1 MCRFSVGATFFTPQ
15 RILLDNKLKIMKK
28 ILVILFAGLA
38 ILLTSCF
45 ETTQEITLNEDGSGV
60 YVNTNDMGKVLT
72 IAKNMGAASSDK
84 MPQKMDTSFSFASAA
99 DSIPDLSA
107 EDKELLKKGS
117 MHITLDLEEEKFIST
132 MNFPF
137 TSLEDIKEFNRL
149 SGKMM
154 MVNMKSKM
162 PAEMSM
168 GNQNMPEPSSFDD
181 YYTLEFSKG
190 ELKKKLNKEKYA
202 NVDKDDFLNGLKQAG
217 EMGIP
222 VTSSY
227 IINLPRPA
235 EKAEGKNVKLSDDK
249 RKVTITSSMD
259 DFYDNPEKLEFKIKY

>member
-1 MCRFSVGATFFTPQ
+1 
-15 RILLDNKLKIMKK
+15 MKK
-28 ILVILFAGLA
+28 ILLSLFAASAILF
-38 ILLTSCF
+38 TSCLD
-45 ETTQEITLNEDGSGV
+45 TTQEITLNDDGSGT
-60 YVNTNDMGKVLT
+60 YVNTNDMGKILT

-84 MPQKMDTSFSFASAA
+84 IPQQAIDTSISFAATA

-107 EDKELLKKGS
+107 EEKELLKKGTL
-117 MHITLDLEEEKFIST
+117 HITMNMGDEKLITT
-132 MNFPF
+132 MSFPF
-137 TSLEDIKEFNRL
+137 STLDDIQKFNRL

-154 MVNMKSKM
+154 MQSMKDKM
-162 PAEMSM
+162 PEMPGGSDA
-168 GNQNMPEPSSFDD
+168 MPEPSSFDD

-202 NVDKDDFLNGLKQAG
+202 DVEKDEFLNGMKQAG
-217 EMGIP
+217 AMGIP
-222 VTSSY
+222 VISTY

-249 RKVTITSSMD
+249 MKVTVSSTMD